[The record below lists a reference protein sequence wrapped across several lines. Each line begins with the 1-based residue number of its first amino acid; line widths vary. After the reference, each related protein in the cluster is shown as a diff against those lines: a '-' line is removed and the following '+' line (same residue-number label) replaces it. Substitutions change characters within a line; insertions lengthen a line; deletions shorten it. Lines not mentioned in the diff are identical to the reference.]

1 MTSMRWP
8 TLWVAGSALLLLGGC
23 GPSSEDYS
31 DAVMLCAEQYRRFD
45 SGRWDNEYDI
55 DHAVTFRMS
64 ESSNSNMRQMAD
76 EALSSNGILMVMTWI
91 PRRGQSI
98 ELNSDGVAEN
108 ANADDHQMCVMGRSR
123 NGRWHN
129 ISAALN
135 QMQN

>member
-8 TLWVAGSALLLLGGC
+8 TLWVAMSALLLSGC
-23 GPSSEDYS
+23 GPSSSDYS

-45 SGRWDNEYDI
+45 SGRWDSEYDI

-76 EALSSNGILMVMTWI
+76 EALSNNGVLMIMTWI
-91 PRRGQSI
+91 PRRGQTI
-98 ELNSDGVAEN
+98 ELDSNGVARN
-108 ANADDHQMCVMGRSR
+108 TNPDDHQMCVMGRSR
-123 NGRWHN
+123 DGRWHN